1 MRRRFGDRILAAC
14 AVALLGSL
22 ALVPTQ
28 TLAGSSH
35 SENSGS
41 THGQQASDHR
51 GDGGGGGDG
60 GDSHRNHGHHDDA
73 MSKHESNA
81 VAACDDRGE
90 DHAGSCGGGLSRPVA
105 GGEGAVVATG
115 PGASASAPGRAR
127 AATSATSVRVVAAA
141 GSATAASSSNA
152 RAATRVASSAGSI
165 ALVQGV
171 SLPGVPVHVSR
182 PPAANPARVRPPVA
196 VPSAPAPHPVLGP
209 VPVLVPSIGVTV
221 SPATSSLAWEWLVA
235 LAIVGV
241 LLGLVMVV
249 RRRRARAGPLRP

>member
-35 SENSGS
+35 SGNSGS

-51 GDGGGGGDG
+51 GDGDG
-60 GDSHRNHGHHDDA
+60 GDSHRNHGHD
-73 MSKHESNA
+73 KGTRNRESNA
-81 VAACDDRGE
+81 VTGCDDGGE
-90 DHAGSCGGGLSRPVA
+90 DHAGSCGGGRSRPVA
-105 GGEGAVVATG
+105 GAEGALVATG
-115 PGASASAPGRAR
+115 PGASASAPGRVR
-127 AATSATSVRVVAAA
+127 AATSATSVRAGTAP
-141 GSATAASSSNA
+141 GSATAPSSSSA
-152 RAATRVASSAGSI
+152 SVATRVASSAGSI

-182 PPAANPARVRPPVA
+182 PPAANPAGVRPPVA